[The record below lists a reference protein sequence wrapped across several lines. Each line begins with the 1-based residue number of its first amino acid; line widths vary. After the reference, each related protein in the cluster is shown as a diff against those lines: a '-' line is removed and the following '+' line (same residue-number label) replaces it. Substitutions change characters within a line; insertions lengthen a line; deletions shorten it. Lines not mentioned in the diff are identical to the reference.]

1 MVILKLPEDS
11 FKLKIKNITVEIVT
25 MKHILEAKAVRWY
38 PCPPLAY
45 PNIFGN
51 HKDVK
56 SRDSMFSSQFATRQF
71 LKCSLARDSFDAT
84 GGKV

>member
-51 HKDVK
+51 HK
-56 SRDSMFSSQFATRQF
+56 MSSPEISCFHPN
-71 LKCSLARDSFDAT
+71 LPLDNSLNAL
-84 GGKV
+84 